1 MGVDD
6 NLADNLETF
15 FNLDYPLFEIL
26 FCIQDLN
33 DPAILIVRQ
42 LIEKYPNVDAKL
54 FTGGK
59 IIGINPK
66 INNIAQCYDEIKYEL
81 LFISDAGMRV
91 SHDTLL
97 DMISLLTERVGLV
110 HQMPFTTDR
119 PGFAGSLEKVYFGTC
134 HARMYLF
141 INFLGINCVTG
152 MSCLMRKVVIDKEG
166 GLKTFSNYIAED
178 YFLAKAFHDNSW
190 QIKLAHQPG
199 LQNVAT
205 YSVPTWQKRMIRW
218 CKLRLKLTIMSW
230 LEPFQECFM
239 LGLCTSWTVNF
250 LFEWN
255 SLVFF
260 LVHVLC
266 WFLSDYILLKIC
278 QNGSLPFSKFEYMLS
293 WLYRESI
300 CFYLFCKAAANPTVK
315 WRQGKYRLKWG
326 GFAEEI
332 VDQKSQN
339 VVAPITP
346 GTPPAAIGVSLA
358 NAPIINLSRKPSSES
373 LSTSINSA
381 NENEPMI
388 KTNKTNFLSVKT
400 PNNDKANKAAN
411 KSAHKR
417 TNSYSV
423 TINSNV
429 ASSNHLANK
438 TNNDMPNSR
447 NAFNNQYISYSDVEG
462 SVPGPTV
469 TKNSSGQNSELVSSS
484 NHLNVF
490 NHQNYNTNGKKT
502 TNQSAYRSHHQH
514 HHSISNPIST
524 NDSFYKEYLNNYQ
537 SNLNKNINNVH
548 INGTSNNFYT
558 KDKNN
563 SKLSDLKII

>member
-1 MGVDD
+1 M
-6 NLADNLETF
+6 
-15 FNLDYPLFEIL
+15 
-26 FCIQDLN
+26 
-33 DPAILIVRQ
+33 
-42 LIEKYPNVDAKL
+42 
-54 FTGGK
+54 
-59 IIGINPK
+59 
-66 INNIAQCYDEIKYEL
+66 
-81 LFISDAGMRV
+81 FISDAGMRV

-152 MSCLMRKVVIDKEG
+152 MSCLMRKAVIDKEG

-178 YFLAKAFHDNSW
+178 YFLAKAFHDNNW

-260 LVHVLC
+260 LVHLLC
-266 WFLSDYILLKIC
+266 WFLSDYILLTIC

-326 GFAEEI
+326 GLAEEI
-332 VDQKSQN
+332 VEQKSA
-339 VVAPITP
+339 VTSASSTTP
-346 GTPPAAIGVSLA
+346 GTPPVATGVTLA
-358 NAPIINLSRKPSSES
+358 NTPTINLSRKPSLES
-373 LSTSINSA
+373 LSTSINST
-381 NENEPMI
+381 NENELMI
-388 KTNKTNFLSVKT
+388 KPSKANFLSAKM
-400 PNNDKANKAAN
+400 PNNNSNKTAN

-423 TINSNV
+423 TMNSNS
-429 ASSNHLANK
+429 ALLTSSNNLTTNK
-438 TNNDMPNSR
+438 TNNNISNSR
-447 NAFNNQYISYSDVEG
+447 NNLNNNQYISHSDVEG
-462 SVPGPTV
+462 SVNVPSV
-469 TKNSSGQNSELVSSS
+469 AKNLNGHKSDKESVSSS
-484 NHLNVF
+484 NHLNVY
-490 NHQNYNTNGKKT
+490 NHQNYNTNGTKT
-502 TNQSAYRSHHQH
+502 TNQSTYRSHHQH

-524 NDSFYKEYLNNYQ
+524 NDSFYKEYLNN
-537 SNLNKNINNVH
+537 NNNNIN
-548 INGTSNNFYT
+548 GSSNSFYT
-558 KDKNN
+558 KDKSN